1 MQCSTSLPFTCLKS
15 AVISNSHPGNFYLL
29 FFFFVCF
36 VLFFKIKLHRWSEID
51 FYSLSSFS
59 AAPLGW
65 FIGQEAT
72 IFSPLKQTSVPET
85 FLPATL
91 QTVAIGSTGG
101 SSEQ

>member
-15 AVISNSHPGNFYLL
+15 AVISNSHPGNFYL
-29 FFFFVCF
+29 
-36 VLFFKIKLHRWSEID
+36 KLHRWSEID